1 MEFLKNNLV
10 KAILSEAKPD
20 KKSIAPPGLF
30 AGPFGKYYQ
39 DQELTQYAGKV
50 VGTRWVP
57 ASVEPEEPQ
66 KGAKAAEPA
75 VPKKRGRPR
84 KPGPPDID
92 AVTAAIGAK
101 TAKDVNNL
109 IVRALK
115 KGDKNPFI
123 GGDGDQKLAVL
134 NGLIKSAGQSV
145 TATGPVHEVTIGL
158 ALDVL
163 TRFPKLAD
171 DQVTRLLTEQLK
183 KTKLGASLGPKLY
196 ETVNKAVMSAKAEKV
211 RVELGMKNNGMRA
224 ATTVTEHYHG
234 NAQSKSKLN
243 TQVSKL
249 VKDGF
254 IVYTSEGIAID
265 PEDIPLLI
273 KEAGSSAHGDYI
285 TPGDTF
291 VVSVDSDSK
300 KVILSTSSNKT
311 ARGDQSLNTTVLKE
325 LTDYRDSLSS
335 LVDSGALSS
344 NDLAKAEAQ
353 LKKTDDTISKLSS
366 QVSDV
371 FAGPVE
377 SLQDKGTQ
385 KQFIDFISVS
395 GVDKTTKNLPKYYEQ
410 AVKPFMGFDPN
421 KKKMSKRDERIRD
434 AFISTGWKP
443 GTPISEDNA
452 SKAWVHDMQS
462 RIADPD
468 PKTGLTGSEA
478 KMVERFFATKG
489 GGKVDT
495 TQIRMK
501 ALEALQERHS
511 ALKTINCNLEG
522 ESVPVSSAVLGIFTA
537 RALHLEESLSDIPGN
552 SKVYTK
558 YRCYFKAVTGDIVGY
573 PESNQKALGVSSFG
587 QFCRNLE
594 LSEPKVAQKRG
605 TEDGEAGTI
614 TFDIVSVTKDGQKKS
629 ICARV
634 IRTKGGTALNIVA
647 VPLRG
652 YTDALAEN
660 QPKV

>member
-1 MEFLKNNLV
+1 MEFLKKNFI
-10 KAILSEAKPD
+10 KSILSEAKPD

-30 AGPFGKYYQ
+30 AGPFGNYYQ
-39 DQELTQYAGKV
+39 DKELTKYAGKV
-50 VGTRWVP
+50 FNNRWIP
-57 ASVEPEEPQ
+57 ASVEPETPD
-66 KGAKAAEPA
+66 KGAAAPA

-92 AVTAAIGAK
+92 AVTAELGPK
-101 TAKDVNNL
+101 TVKDVNTL
-109 IVRALK
+109 IVKALK
-115 KGDKNPFI
+115 KGDKNPLI

-134 NGLIKSAGQSV
+134 SGLIKSAGQSV

-163 TRFPKLAD
+163 TRFPKLND
-171 DQVTRLLTEQLK
+171 SQVTRLLTEQIK

-211 RVELGMKNNGMRA
+211 RVELGMRNNGMKTE
-224 ATTVTEHYHG
+224 TTVTEHYHG
-234 NAQSKSKLN
+234 NAQSKSKLT
-243 TQVSKL
+243 TQMSKL
-249 VKDGF
+249 MKGGYV
-254 IVYTSEGIAID
+254 VYTSEGIAID

-291 VVSVDSDSK
+291 VVSVDADSK
-300 KVILSTSSNKT
+300 KIILSTSSNKT

-325 LTDYRDSLSS
+325 LTDYRDSLSV

-344 NDLAKAEAQ
+344 TDLQKAEQQ

-371 FAGPVE
+371 FAAPVE
-377 SLQDKGTQ
+377 SLQDTNTQ
-385 KQFIDFISVS
+385 KKFIDFISS
-395 GVDKTTKNLPKYYEQ
+395 GGEDKTRKNLPKYYEQ
-410 AVKPFMGFDPN
+410 SIKPFMGFDPN
-421 KKKMSKRDERIRD
+421 KTKMSKRDERIVA
-434 AFISTGWKP
+434 AFKATGWKP

-452 SKAWVHDMQS
+452 SKAWVYDMQS
-462 RIADPD
+462 RITDNNPQ
-468 PKTGLTGSEA
+468 TGLTGSEA
-478 KMVERFFATKG
+478 KMVERFFATTG
-489 GGKVDT
+489 GVKVDT

-501 ALEALQERHS
+501 ALDALQERHS
-511 ALKTINCNLEG
+511 ALKTINCKLGG
-522 ESVPVSSAVLGIFTA
+522 ETLPVSSAVLGIFTA

-587 QFCRNLE
+587 EFCRNLE

-605 TEDGEAGTI
+605 TDEGEAGSI
-614 TFDIVSVTKDGQKKS
+614 TFDIVSVTKEGQKKS